1 MTVKQAKKLAK
12 STLSAKRYHHV
23 SNVEKAAVKLA
34 QRYGANVDKAALA
47 AWLHDIVKEAPK
59 ERLLQLMGQDAIMAE
74 VFRHQPMPLWHGPC
88 AAIYA
93 KQELGVNDEE
103 VLSAVACHTT
113 GKPNMSLLDKIVYL
127 ADMISKERY
136 YDGVED
142 LRKLAKQDI
151 NTAVIAAMQQSIFF
165 IKQSG
170 KPLDEMTVAALK
182 DLQTQSEGKVRGN
195 PVEQR
200 Q

>member
-1 MTVKQAKKLAK
+1 MTAKQAKKLAK
-12 STLSAKRYHHV
+12 DALSAKRYHHV

-34 QRYGANVDKAALA
+34 HRYGANADKAALA

-74 VFRHQPMPLWHGPC
+74 VFRHQPFPLWHGPC

-93 KQELGVNDEE
+93 KQELGITDEE

-127 ADMISKERY
+127 ADMISEERD

-142 LRKLAKQDI
+142 LRRLAKRDLD
-151 NTAVIAAMQQSIFF
+151 TAVIKAMQQSIFF

-170 KPLDEMTVAALK
+170 KPLDELTIAALE
-182 DLQTQSEGKVRGN
+182 DLQMQNKGKGE
-195 PVEQR
+195 PG
-200 Q
+200 